1 MQALTI
7 SELERATGVPR
18 STIYFY
24 VREGL
29 VPPGQKAAASRAIY
43 SDVHVA
49 LLERI
54 KRMQDEGLALDEI
67 RSRLASL
74 IEAGGEN
81 GVDLVAQVTEKTRQA
96 ILDVAA
102 RHFAAKGYKRTRIS
116 DIIKEVGISPPAFY
130 NHYRTKRQLL
140 MESFSLS
147 ARSSVASLEPQL
159 EDEPDPAVRLIR
171 RTRAYYD
178 VQALSPG
185 HLPLCRSEALIEDTE
200 TRKVAQD
207 TYLEMIQG
215 ILSELTRLRA
225 DESAAP
231 PPLPDELLAF
241 SLQGALEHTV
251 MRAEWDGSY
260 SSRDVAM
267 THLYLFEAVRALYT
281 GELDLSGRL
290 QRYADRAQDLMESG
304 ASSSPRGSAAAREPS
319 PAVSG

>member
-43 SDVHVA
+43 SDVHVG
-49 LLERI
+49 LLDRI

-81 GVDLVAQVTEKTRQA
+81 GVDLVAQVAEKTRQA
-96 ILDVAA
+96 ILGVAA

-130 NHYRTKRQLL
+130 NHFRTKRQLL

-147 ARSSVASLEPQL
+147 ARSSVASLEPEL
-159 EDEPDPAVRLIR
+159 EAEADPVVRLIR
-171 RTRAYYD
+171 RIGAYYN

-207 TYLEMIQG
+207 TYREMIQG
-215 ILSELTRLRA
+215 ILSELTHLRSEGGA
-225 DESAAP
+225 STP
-231 PPLPDELLAF
+231 PIPDELMAF

-251 MRAEWDGSY
+251 MRAEWDDKY
-260 SSRDVAM
+260 APRDVAM
-267 THLYLFEAVRALYT
+267 THVHLFLAVASLYA
-281 GELDLSGRL
+281 GELDLRDRL
-290 QRYADRAQDLMESG
+290 WAYDGLADEVLG
-304 ASSSPRGSAAAREPS
+304 ASSARPDAS
-319 PAVSG
+319 SGAGRAKPVQ